1 MVIFLT
7 GSSGFIG
14 RNLLEQL
21 QHKYTVLAPTH
32 KELDLLNRDAVEN
45 FFSSHHVDIVIH
57 TAFVGGNRKM
67 LYVPDAIEKNLRM
80 FLNVSVHQN
89 YFRKMICFGS
99 GAEYDKRR
107 PLKKIREDEFG
118 KIIPADQYGF
128 AKYLCSLLAQRSDKV
143 TVLRLFGVFG
153 RYEDYETRFISNAMC
168 RIVLGMPIL
177 INRNVFFDYVY
188 IDDLVRI
195 IDYFISQN
203 TKERFVNVGSGQR
216 QDLVSIARQISTLT
230 DKPVKIIVKQPGLN
244 YEYTCDNTVLLHEL
258 GTFQFTDF
266 AIALR
271 ELHQWYLHNE
281 HVIRKERL

>member
-32 KELDLLNRDAVEN
+32 KELDLLNRDAVEE
-45 FFSSHHVDIVIH
+45 FFSFHPVDIVIH
-57 TAFVGGNRKM
+57 AAFVGGNRKM
-67 LYVPDAIEKNLRM
+67 PYVPDAIEKNLRM
-80 FLNVSVHQN
+80 FLNLGVHQN

-118 KIIPADQYGF
+118 NIIPADQYGF
-128 AKYLCSLLAQRSDKV
+128 AKYLCSLLAQGFDKV

-153 RYEDYETRFISNAMC
+153 KYEDYETRFISNAMC
-168 RIVLGMPIL
+168 RLVLGMPIL
-177 INRNVFFDYVY
+177 INRNVFFDYLY
-188 IDDLVRI
+188 IDDLVRV
-195 IDYFISQN
+195 IDYFILQN

-216 QDLVSIARQISTLT
+216 RDLISIARQINTLT
-230 DKPVKIIVKQPGLN
+230 DKPVKIIVKQPGLH
-244 YEYTCDNTVLLHEL
+244 YEYACDNTVLLHEL
-258 GTFQFTDF
+258 STFQFTDF

-271 ELHQWYLHNE
+271 KLYQWYLHNE
-281 HVIRKERL
+281 HGIRKERL